1 MIKLENNNRIPS
13 DLQNCINKLPLAM
26 AYVPMQQFG
35 EMYAPDVALERG
47 TLFPELDLPFEGET
61 VPQKGRTK

>member
-1 MIKLENNNRIPS
+1 MINLENNNKIPT
-13 DLQNCINKLPLAM
+13 DLHICLNNLPLAM

-35 EMYAPDVALERG
+35 EMYSPEVALERG

-61 VPQKGRTK
+61 VKEKGRT

>member
-1 MIKLENNNRIPS
+1 MIKLENNNKIPT

-35 EMYAPDVALERG
+35 EMYSPEVALERG
-47 TLFPELDLPFEGET
+47 TLFPEHDLPFEGET
-61 VPQKGRTK
+61 VKEKGRT

>member
-1 MIKLENNNRIPS
+1 MIKLENNNKIPS

-26 AYVPMQQFG
+26 AYVPLQQFG
-35 EMYAPDVALERG
+35 EMYSPAVALERG

-61 VPQKGRTK
+61 VKEKGRT